1 MLGAAPRTR
10 RAPGGDGQRDRGMS
24 RVEGLAEIVLWV
36 ADMESALEFYRGRF
50 GCELISPPGLPNKF
64 LQVAKP
70 GGIPE
75 MIVLIPHP
83 HADDFF
89 PTHKEKE
96 RRVLHHL
103 AFRVSR
109 RAYDEL
115 ETAFIEAGIEVRHGV
130 HPVLKGVRTFYVDDP
145 DGNEV
150 EVIGP
155 A

>member
-1 MLGAAPRTR
+1 
-10 RAPGGDGQRDRGMS
+10 MS

-36 ADMESALEFYRGRF
+36 ADMESALEFYQDGF
-50 GCELISPPGLPNKF
+50 GLELMSPQQMPNKF
-64 LQVAKP
+64 LMVAKP

-75 MIVLIPHP
+75 LIVLVPHP
-83 HADDFF
+83 HPDSYF
-89 PTHKEKE
+89 PSHREKEK
-96 RRVLHHL
+96 RSLHHL
-103 AFRVSR
+103 AFRVERKS
-109 RAYDEL
+109 YDQL
-115 ETAFIEAGIEVRHGV
+115 EADFTERGIEVRHGV

>member
-1 MLGAAPRTR
+1 
-10 RAPGGDGQRDRGMS
+10 MS

-36 ADMESALEFYRGRF
+36 SDMEAALQFYRDQF
-50 GCELISPPGLPNKF
+50 GLEIISPPELPNKF
-64 LQVAKP
+64 LMVAQP

-75 MIVLIPHP
+75 LIVLIPHP
-83 HADDFF
+83 DRSNEF
-89 PTHKEKE
+89 PREKAK
-96 RRVLHHL
+96 RVLHHI
-103 AFRVSR
+103 AFRVGQHQ
-109 RAYDEL
+109 YNEL
-115 ETAFIEAGIEVRHGV
+115 ENRFIEAGVEVRHGV

>member
-1 MLGAAPRTR
+1 
-10 RAPGGDGQRDRGMS
+10 MS

-36 ADMESALEFYRGRF
+36 ADVEASVQFYRDMF
-50 GCELISPPGLPNKF
+50 GLEVISPPNLPNKF
-64 LQVAKP
+64 LKVAQP

-83 HADDFF
+83 HPDSYF
-89 PTHKEKE
+89 PAHKEKE
-96 RRVLHHL
+96 KRVLHHL

-109 RAYDEL
+109 HEYDAL
-115 ETAFIEAGIEVRHGV
+115 ETQFIEVGIEVRHGV
-130 HPVLKGVRTFYVDDP
+130 HPVLKNVRTFYVDDP
-145 DGNEV
+145 DGNEI

>member
-1 MLGAAPRTR
+1 
-10 RAPGGDGQRDRGMS
+10 MS

-36 ADMESALEFYRGRF
+36 ADMEAALQFYRDQF
-50 GCELISPPGLPNKF
+50 GLEIISPPTMPNKF
-64 LQVAKP
+64 LMVAKP

-75 MIVLIPHP
+75 MIVLVPHP
-83 HADDFF
+83 HPDDYF

-96 RRVLHHL
+96 KRVLHHL

-109 RAYDEL
+109 HEYDAL
-115 ETAFIEAGIEVRHGV
+115 ETNFIELGVEVRHGT

>member
-1 MLGAAPRTR
+1 
-10 RAPGGDGQRDRGMS
+10 MS

-36 ADMESALEFYRGRF
+36 ADMESSLEFYRDRF
-50 GCELISPPGLPNKF
+50 GLELMSPPEMPNKF
-64 LQVAKP
+64 LMVAKP

-75 MIVLIPHP
+75 LIVLVPHP
-83 HADDFF
+83 HPDSYF

-96 RRVLHHL
+96 KRSLHHL
-103 AFRVSR
+103 AFRVGR
-109 RAYDEL
+109 REYDAL
-115 ETAFIEAGIEVRHGV
+115 ETEFIERGAEVRHGV

-155 A
+155 ASGG

>member
-1 MLGAAPRTR
+1 
-10 RAPGGDGQRDRGMS
+10 MS

-36 ADMESALEFYRGRF
+36 ADMEAALQFYRDQFGLEFM
-50 GCELISPPGLPNKF
+50 SPREMPIKF
-64 LQVAKP
+64 LMVAKP

-75 MIVLIPHP
+75 MIVLVPHP
-83 HADDFF
+83 HPDDYF
-89 PTHKEKE
+89 PRHKEK
-96 RRVLHHL
+96 RVLHHL

-109 RAYDEL
+109 QAYDEL
-115 ETAFIEAGIEVRHGV
+115 EIRFIEAGVEVRHGV

>member
-1 MLGAAPRTR
+1 
-10 RAPGGDGQRDRGMS
+10 MS

-36 ADMESALEFYRGRF
+36 ADMEAALQFYRDQF
-50 GCELISPPGLPNKF
+50 GLEIISPPQLPNKF
-64 LQVAKP
+64 LKVSEE

-83 HADDFF
+83 HPDSYF
-89 PTHKEKE
+89 PTHREKE
-96 RRVLHHL
+96 QRTLHHL

-109 RAYDEL
+109 QEYDAL
-115 ETAFIEAGIEVRHGV
+115 ETRFIEIGVEVRHGV
-130 HPVLKGVRTFYVDDP
+130 HPVLKNVRTFYVDDP